1 MIKANI
7 EAEIEAVKKK
17 KDQNYEEIKKLDKIM
32 EANKRMQKK
41 LLEKDSD
48 YNFRLSELE
57 EQLNELQ
64 NTY

>member
-57 EQLNELQ
+57 EQLNEL
-64 NTY
+64 